1 LELHERTGATSR
13 MRQRPLLRFA
23 SDVVVVAIVV
33 LALVTTWLLSEALFF
48 VVSTLFVL
56 LSLVAL
62 RIGGARSSGTAA
74 GEPLAERVQLE
85 PAFEALAEQELV
97 RARRYE
103 RPLTLLS
110 VAVQNARARPEPS
123 PELEDVAAVL
133 STFLRQSDLLG
144 RSNDGRLL
152 VLLPETSRPDATGLI
167 ARLQAILPEGRR
179 LLLGTALFPDEE
191 ITWLGL
197 TERARASEAPFGVD
211 SESGDDS
218 GRPPG
223 PPNASVAR
231 VVPRAP
237 RRLRRAK
244 PFGVVRR
251 IVDVAFLVLIA
262 PFVIPLLVL
271 LAIAVK
277 LDSPGSLLVRH
288 ERVGEAGKR
297 FQLLKLRTM
306 VRDADRL
313 KAELSHLNTLPWPD
327 FKIPNDPRVTRVGR
341 WLRRTSLDELP
352 QLYNVL
358 RGDMTLIGPRPCSI
372 PVTHYELWQ
381 TQRLEAKPGIVGR
394 WQADGRGRVSF
405 AERCRMD
412 IAQVKSRSLSDDIS
426 LVGRT
431 VVALLIGRGAS

>member
-1 LELHERTGATSR
+1 

-123 PELEDVAAVL
+123 PELDDVAAVL

-262 PFVIPLLVL
+262 PFVIPLLAL

-327 FKIPNDPRVTRVGR
+327 FKIPN
-341 WLRRTSLDELP
+341 ELP